1 MSEYNATDNLE
12 AMSES
17 VNYNN
22 YLVNLVLSYARTG
35 DCTLDFGAGIGTFAK
50 RISEFGYTIKCL
62 EPDLKQA
69 LKIAALGLTVYSDLN
84 QVDNDSQDYIYTL
97 NVLEHIEDE
106 NAILRDLYNKL
117 KPGGRLLI
125 YVPAFQILYSSM
137 DRKVGHYRRYTRR
150 SLSEAVR
157 DAGFKVGKSHYV
169 DSIGYLVTL
178 VYKMVG
184 DDSGDV
190 NKRALRIYD
199 RFLFPLNLIFDKVMG
214 SFIGKNIFLIAKK

>member
-1 MSEYNATDNLE
+1 M
-12 AMSES
+12 
-17 VNYNN
+17 
-22 YLVNLVLSYARTG
+22 VLSHARTG
-35 DCTLDFGAGIGTFAK
+35 DYILDFGAGIGTFAQ
-50 RISEFGYTIKCL
+50 RISESGYTINCL
-62 EPDLKQA
+62 EPDPKQA
-69 LKIAALGLTVYSDLN
+69 REIATLGLTVYSDLN

-157 DAGFKVGKSHYV
+157 GAGFKVGKAHYV

-178 VYKMVG
+178 IYKMVG
-184 DDSGDV
+184 DNSGDV
-190 NKRALRIYD
+190 NMRALRIYD
-199 RFLFPLNLIFDKVMG
+199 RFLFPLNRIFDKVMG